1 LPISLKSNWVDRLKL
16 TLHKY
21 VFHEIWPTLL
31 ASLAVFL
38 FIVLAARVLNLA
50 EWMINHGVHPF
61 QLAKMIFY
69 LLPGMVLFA
78 LPAVLLMSVFVAFHR
93 LSNDNELQAMKSS
106 GISLYQMLPSVVLIS
121 LAGFLVALFLSSS
134 AGPWGRKSFKDFV
147 FTIAHSRADL
157 GIQERIFGEP
167 FKGVTFYVS
176 NFVPKERV
184 MKDVFLV
191 DRRDPAMTATIVA
204 GEGRIDSR
212 EDLRLITVRFFEG
225 TIFMVDKKQEEGRTI
240 TFSTYD
246 LGIGLDDIMPALAGR
261 EKDPKEMSFEELRS
275 ALKGPPGQASR
286 QPEILLEVMERF
298 SIPFAVFLMGL
309 IGAPL
314 GAQLRAGGRLVGIVV
329 SLMIFLF
336 YYLLL
341 VGVRSIG
348 ETGFLSPAVGSWF
361 PVFFLFC
368 ACLYLMKRSEKEKSV
383 ALFEQLLRVR
393 DHT

>member
-1 LPISLKSNWVDRLKL
+1 LKL

-21 VFHEIWPTLL
+21 IFHEIWPTLL
-31 ASLAVFL
+31 SSLAVFL
-38 FIVLAARVLNLA
+38 FIVLAARMLNLA

-61 QLAKMIFY
+61 QLARMIFY
-69 LLPGMVLFA
+69 LLPGMILFA
-78 LPAVLLMSVFVAFHR
+78 LPAVLLMAVFVAFHR
-93 LSNDNELQAMKSS
+93 LSNDNELQAIKSS

-121 LAGFLVALFLSSS
+121 LAGFLAALFLSSS

-147 FTIAHSRADL
+147 FMIAHSRADL
-157 GIQERIFGEP
+157 GIQERVFCEP
-167 FKGVTFYVS
+167 FKGITFYVS
-176 NFVPKERV
+176 NFAPKERA

-191 DRRDPAMTATIVA
+191 DRRDPAVATTIVA
-204 GEGRIDSR
+204 REGRIDSR
-212 EDLRLITVRFFEG
+212 EDLRLITVRFLDG
-225 TIFMVDKKQEEGRTI
+225 TIFMMDKKQEEGRTI

-261 EKDPKEMSFEELRS
+261 ERDPKEMSFEELRNG
-275 ALKGPPGQASR
+275 LKGPPRQDSR
-286 QPEILLEVMERF
+286 QPEILLELMERF

-348 ETGFLSPAVGSWF
+348 ETGFLSPAVGSWL
-361 PVFFLFC
+361 PVLFLLS
-368 ACLYLMKRSEKEKSV
+368 ACLYLMKRSEKEKSI
-383 ALFEQLLRVR
+383 AFFEQLLRVR
-393 DHT
+393 DHA

>member
-1 LPISLKSNWVDRLKL
+1 MKL

-21 VFHEIWPTLL
+21 IFHEIWPTLL

-38 FIVLAARVLNLA
+38 FIVLAARMLNLA

-61 QLAKMIFY
+61 QVARMVFY
-69 LLPGMVLFA
+69 LLPGMILFA
-78 LPAVLLMSVFVAFHR
+78 LPAVLLMAVFVAFHR

-121 LAGFLVALFLSSS
+121 LAGFLVALLLSSS

-147 FTIAHSRADL
+147 FMIAHSRADL
-157 GIQERIFGEP
+157 GIKERIFCEP
-167 FKGVTFYVS
+167 FKGIIFYVS

-191 DRRDPAMTATIVA
+191 DRRDPAMTTTIVA

-212 EDLRLITVRFFEG
+212 EDLRMITVRFFEG

-261 EKDPKEMSFEELRS
+261 EKDPKEMSFEELRNG
-275 ALKGPPGQASR
+275 LKGPPKQDSR
-286 QPEILLEVMERF
+286 QSEILLELMERF

-314 GAQLRAGGRLVGIVV
+314 GAQLRAGGRLVGVVV

-348 ETGFLSPAVGSWF
+348 ETGFLSPAVGSWL
-361 PVFFLFC
+361 PVLFLLS
-368 ACLYLMKRSEKEKSV
+368 ACLYLMKRSEKEKTV
-383 ALFEQLLRVR
+383 VFFEQLLRVR
-393 DHT
+393 DHA